1 MTNLSLCSGY
11 GGLDLAVEQITGNK
25 TLVYAE
31 NDKYAAQVMAARFPH
46 AANLGDIK
54 KTDWA
59 AVAARHQI
67 DTIAAGFP
75 CQGLSN
81 AGLRKGLLDA
91 RSAVWKNVAQAV
103 RIIRPRYVFLENVAG
118 IRSRGLGEVV
128 ADLAAIGYSIRWTC
142 LRAGEAEVGA
152 PHPRDRWLAVAHPA
166 AQDPDSAAWRERWA
180 AAPGQAEGGRA
191 RADLGGRGGVP
202 AAGPDGGGPLDGG
215 DGIALLSTPTVAD
228 ARGTRNF
235 TARRTPGKKFN
246 AGKTLTD
253 IAWLLPTPAASNPND
268 TESIESW
275 EARRQRNLAKKI
287 NGNGQG
293 TPLSIAV
300 RKAELGPERW
310 VTSDGVDYGP
320 AVRRWEAILGRPAPE
335 PTEPGARGNRRLTP
349 AFVEW
354 LMGVPEGW
362 VTGLDLP
369 RAQQLKIL
377 GNGVVTRQAV
387 EGYRRLLC
395 ADLEAMAA

>member
-1 MTNLSLCSGY
+1 VTNLSLCSGY

-46 AANLGDIK
+46 ADNLGDIK
-54 KTDWA
+54 KADWA
-59 AVAARHQI
+59 EIARQYQI
-67 DTIAAGFP
+67 DTLAAGFP

-81 AGLRKGLLDA
+81 AGLRKGFLDA
-91 RSAVWKNVAQAV
+91 RSALWKNVAEAV
-103 RIIRPRYVFLENVAG
+103 RVIRPRLVFLENVAA

-128 ADLAAIGYSIRWTC
+128 ADLAAIGYGIRWTC
-142 LRAGEAEVGA
+142 VRAGEDSVGA
-152 PHPRDRWLAVAHPA
+152 PHPRDRWLAVAYPVA
-166 AQDPDSAAWRERWA
+166 EDPDGSAWRERWP
-180 AAPGQAEGGRA
+180 AAPAEEEGRWA
-191 RADLGGRGGVP
+191 RPDAGGRGGVP
-202 AAGPDGGGPLDGG
+202 AAGAADGGG

-253 IAWLLPTPAASNPND
+253 IAWLLPAEFDRDQWITD
-268 TESIESW
+268 D
-275 EARRQRNLAKKI
+275 
-287 NGNGQG
+287 G
-293 TPLSIAV
+293 T
-300 RKAELGPERW
+300 
-310 VTSDGVDYGP
+310 DYGP
-320 AVRRWEAILGRPAPE
+320 AIHRWSVITGRPAPA

-349 AFVEW
+349 EFVEW
-354 LMGVPEGW
+354 LMGLPEGW

-395 ADLEAMAA
+395 ADLDAMAA